1 MTMTDMDPVT
11 ASYQILKR
19 PAVIFDVDGT
29 LADTTT
35 IVHLVASTHPNWTG
49 HDYVAFHEQARTIP
63 ARKGMPAVARCWS
76 ASGII
81 VIILTARSDLYRQ
94 YLVEWLDAQAI
105 PANLIRMRAQNDYRP
120 DVDVKR
126 DHLIHLLRTYKIAH
140 AYDDNPYVVAML
152 EEYGIPTTHVPG
164 WTP

>member
-1 MTMTDMDPVT
+1 MTTTDLDPVT

-35 IVHLVASTHPNWTG
+35 IVHHVAATHPNWTG
-49 HDYVAFHEQARTIP
+49 MDYPAFHEGARTIP
-63 ARKGMPAVARCWS
+63 ARHGMPATTRCWA
-76 ASGII
+76 ASGVL
-81 VIILTARSDLYRQ
+81 VIILTARSETYRH

-105 PANLIRMRAQNDYRP
+105 PAALIRMRAADDYRP
-120 DVDVKR
+120 DVEVKQ
-126 DHLIHLLRTYKIAH
+126 DHLHELQRTLKIVH
-140 AYDDNPYVVAML
+140 AYDDNPHVVAML
-152 EEYGIPTTHVPG
+152 QGHGIETTHVPG